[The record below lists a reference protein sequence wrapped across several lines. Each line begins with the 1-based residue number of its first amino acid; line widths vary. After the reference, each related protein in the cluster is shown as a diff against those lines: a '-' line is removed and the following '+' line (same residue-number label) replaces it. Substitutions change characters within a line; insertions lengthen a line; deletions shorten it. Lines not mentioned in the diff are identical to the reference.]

1 MYDGLS
7 EFYDL
12 FMQDVDYN
20 AWCDFISH
28 HIPTKGCGLDVG
40 CGSGK
45 LTLMLSQRGF
55 NMSGVDLSPEMVAI
69 AMKNARRNAITNVS
83 FAVGNAEKITL
94 SVPVDFITATC
105 DVVNYLKNPIDFFKN
120 TYNNLKEGGVFVFDI
135 SSEYKLKKVLGNNV
149 YTEEKDGVVY
159 VWNNNLYRNRVD
171 MFLSFFRRDEDGRYT
186 RFDEEQ
192 TQYVHNENDIIVA
205 LKSVGFSSVEIFADF
220 GENLSKNSERIHF
233 IAKKANN

>member
-83 FAVGNAEKITL
+83 FAVGNAEKINL
-94 SVPVDFITATC
+94 SIPVDFITATC

-120 TYNNLKEGGVFVFDI
+120 TYNNLKAGGVFVFDI

-149 YTEEKDGVVY
+149 STEEKDGVVY

-233 IAKKANN
+233 IAKKGK